1 MTASAPLN
9 KALQRT
15 INSSVQL
22 TMVAVWR
29 HTWVAGSDQVSA
41 VASRLTLIR

>member
-22 TMVAVWR
+22 TLGAAKR
-29 HTWVAGSDQVSA
+29 HTWIAGSGPVSA
-41 VASRLTLIR
+41 VAGH

>member
-1 MTASAPLN
+1 MGGAPFN

-22 TMVAVWR
+22 TLVAVWR
-29 HTWVAGSDQVSA
+29 HTDSAGLAPVSA
-41 VASRLTLIR
+41 VAGR

>member
-1 MTASAPLN
+1 MPPN

-22 TMVAVWR
+22 TWVAVWR
-29 HTWVAGSDQVSA
+29 HILVAGPGPVSA
-41 VASRLTLIR
+41 VSGR

>member
-1 MTASAPLN
+1 MIERPPN

-22 TMVAVWR
+22 TLIAVWR
-29 HTWVAGSDQVSA
+29 HTEGAGPDSVSA
-41 VASRLTLIR
+41 VAGS